1 MVLRRKKVDPLKSA
15 LTALYNV
22 RASIQRLDS
31 LIDRIS
37 SRRSKLMDMAVD
49 LQARGETFL
58 AKRYA
63 EEIAKLDK
71 MRSRLEVLKL
81 VLEKVSLSIDL
92 AITMRDFKLIAD
104 EVSSIV
110 SEIKKIPESRMPDLA
125 VYFAELDSSIRE
137 LASADIDVGPPLSY
151 DTTETPDVRR
161 VLEEARSL
169 LKTKLES
176 ENIQPPGL
184 NK

>member
-1 MVLRRKKVDPLKSA
+1 LVFKKKVDPLKSA

-22 RASIQRLDS
+22 RASIQRLDA
-31 LIDRIS
+31 LIDRIN
-37 SRRSKLMDMAVD
+37 SRRSKLMDMAVE
-49 LQARGETFL
+49 LQARGETYL

-63 EEIAKLDK
+63 EEIAKLDR

-110 SEIKKIPESRMPDLA
+110 GEIKKIPESKISDLA
-125 VYFAELDSSIRE
+125 VYFAELEVSIRE
-137 LASADIDVGPPLSY
+137 LASTNLETGPPLQL
-151 DTTETPDVRR
+151 DTTETPDVRK

-169 LKTKLES
+169 LKTKLEN
-176 ENIQPPGL
+176 ENLQPPAL